1 MEDKEARN
9 DSQETE
15 TKAQLKQ
22 WMVVVAG
29 DDGGRMSIYNE
40 PHKSQWIISRNSSS
54 SSFVEDEDDEDD
66 LQLVAKSSKESIEWL
81 PVAPV

>member
-54 SSFVEDEDDEDD
+54 SSFVEDEND

>member
-1 MEDKEARN
+1 MA
-9 DSQETE
+9 
-15 TKAQLKQ
+15 
-22 WMVVVAG
+22 VVAG
-29 DDGGRMSIYNE
+29 DDDGGRMSIYNE

-54 SSFVEDEDDEDD
+54 SSFVEDEDD

>member
-1 MEDKEARN
+1 MA
-9 DSQETE
+9 
-15 TKAQLKQ
+15 
-22 WMVVVAG
+22 VVAG
-29 DDGGRMSIYNE
+29 DDDGGRMSIYNE

-54 SSFVEDEDDEDD
+54 SSFVEGDEDEDEDD